1 MLHSAVF
8 SCEELK
14 PNSWLAGEI
23 HQAQDKFSHFSSLSF
38 KAASFCKSDS
48 SVNFT
53 LSCYRET
60 KWAQFS
66 ENHLCLPFCFTTRHI
81 KFLEYSASFVHFSAL
96 EKLLKIRE
104 NATGRFYTEIW
115 VCIIRPSWH
124 FWLNYCPFWNH
135 KQFKD
140 ILEKSS
146 STWGVPLVFL
156 RAHHDHKMNGF
167 VSQKIP
173 FETRFRLDYDYC
185 EIFCN

>member
-96 EKLLKIRE
+96 EKLVKTQRDDFTLK
-104 NATGRFYTEIW
+104 F
-115 VCIIRPSWH
+115 
-124 FWLNYCPFWNH
+124 
-135 KQFKD
+135 
-140 ILEKSS
+140 
-146 STWGVPLVFL
+146 
-156 RAHHDHKMNGF
+156 GF
-167 VSQKIP
+167 VS
-173 FETRFRLDYDYC
+173 FDLLD
-185 EIFCN
+185 IFG